1 MKGYED
7 SELAYILLLRM
18 YSVSSTQNSR
28 HPEGRKKKRG
38 RPRMRRLKDEENDL
52 WQM

>member
-28 HPEGRKKKRG
+28 HPEGRKKKKRKAQNEKVE
-38 RPRMRRLKDEENDL
+38 R
-52 WQM
+52 